1 MGAEGEHMARGAWAR
16 ELDKARSQRGALAP
30 VHSGCARGQSRFT
43 SLCFLLSPLGVRRV
57 KGVSM

>member
-1 MGAEGEHMARGAWAR
+1 MARGAWAW
-16 ELDKARSQRGALAP
+16 ELDKAWSQRGALAP
-30 VHSGCARGQSRFT
+30 VHSGCACGQSRFT